1 MNINLKNIKIPII
14 VGPTA
19 IGKTY
24 ISLILAEK
32 FNSEIISADSRQM
45 VREMSIGTA
54 KPTAEERVKAKHHF
68 INIIEPTDDI
78 YNSYIYGNEVREK
91 LESIY
96 SAEKTAIICGGS
108 GLYIQSAV
116 HGFFDDLGIDDVEK
130 LEYRKE
136 LEALPIEECYTM
148 LQKADLDYADK
159 TPPGQR
165 QRIHR
170 ALEVF
175 HFTGKKLSEL
185 HKEHQEKKFFQPIY
199 IGLNLDR
206 EILYERINSRVLT
219 MIDEGLIGEVEFLAN
234 KYGSDLKRLRKTIGY
249 KEVVEFLN
257 GSISKDT
264 MIEEIQKNTR
274 HFAKRQITWFK
285 RIKEVQWFEPG
296 QVDEILD
303 YVMNDIMG

>member
-1 MNINLKNIKIPII
+1 MPLDLKNIKIPIV

-19 IGKTY
+19 IGKT
-24 ISLILAEK
+24 SLSLLIAEK
-32 FNSEIISADSRQM
+32 LDSEIISADSRQM
-45 VREMSIGTA
+45 VREMTIGTA
-54 KPTAEERVKAKHHF
+54 KPTPEELSKAKHHF

-91 LESIY
+91 LTDLY
-96 SAEKTAIICGGS
+96 STGKKAILCGGS

-116 HGFFDDLGIDDVEK
+116 HGFFDDLGINDVEK

-136 LEALPIEECYTM
+136 LEQLPIEHCYSM
-148 LQKADLDYADK
+148 LQKADPKYAEK

-185 HKEHQEKKFFQPIY
+185 HTEHQEKRFFQPIY

-206 EILYERINSRVLT
+206 EKLYERINSRVLT
-219 MIDEGLIGEVEFLAN
+219 MIDEGLIEEVESLAN

-257 GSISKDT
+257 GTISKDT
-264 MIEEIQKNTR
+264 MIDEIQKNTR
-274 HFAKRQITWFK
+274 HFSKRQVTWFK
-285 RIKEVQWFEPG
+285 RIPGMNWFEPG
-296 QVDEILD
+296 QVDEIFK
-303 YVMNDIMG
+303 YVNNQLI